1 MQNKKR
7 NCKEGTKTVVVMVVV
22 DKFQSGG
29 HKKEQMMVERKM
41 DSARWIPLGCYK
53 FDLTELRDWLRD
65 RAG

>member
-1 MQNKKR
+1 
-7 NCKEGTKTVVVMVVV
+7 MVVV
-22 DKFQSGG
+22 DKFESGG

-53 FDLTELRDWLRD
+53 FDLTELRDRFQD